1 MYGKALLSALLL
13 SSLLLPIRGQQ
24 PRPAPSP
31 APQRTPPPAD
41 EQDIVRITTNLVQVD
56 AVVTKDGK
64 PVADLK
70 PEDFEISE
78 DGHPQ
83 TITNFSYVSNPS
95 AANPVTKTPAKAPGR
110 DNPAAPIIPPAL
122 HPEDVHRTIA
132 LVVDD
137 LGMSQASMIDARQ
150 RLRKFVNEELQPND
164 LVAIIRTGGEV
175 GALQQFTTDKR
186 LLQGAVDRLK
196 WNACSRKGIHVFA
209 PVGND
214 YGQNLCSLSAGAGTL
229 QSLIFILQGMRDLPG
244 RKSMILLTDD
254 LPLPAMAGMSTGGQP
269 DLITSGVINATSNLG
284 GELIFGG
291 MPVFEKIV
299 ELAIR
304 ASIVVYSI
312 DTRGLQYTGVQA
324 NDNLGPIVTRPATSV
339 RGQLMDVRPT
349 NVFQR
354 TSSARSEALIAGR
367 EGGDFISHRTG
378 GFSVHNA
385 NDLGLKQIA
394 EDQQGYYLLAYK
406 PVGEIF
412 NRKFHN
418 IKVSVKRKGL
428 AVRTRAGFFGLT
440 DEEEHP
446 KKPTAADQMAMAM
459 MSPFGANQITLRL
472 TTFFANSPSTG
483 SFVKAFLCIN
493 ANDLTF
499 VNGPFDTHRATFD
512 LGITAFGDNGRVVS
526 QENRVATLSLHD
538 QTYEQA
544 LREGVVYPFEVPI
557 KQPGAMQFRVALR
570 DQASQRIGTAGQF
583 IEVPNLRNQRIALS
597 GLVLWSSQT
606 PSESESAISGSP
618 GVRQFR
624 QGSEI
629 GMAYSIY
636 NAPLDPATH
645 LPQLTTE
652 TRIFRDGKLV
662 YTGKPAPVDVAGQT
676 DLQRIASAGRILLG
690 PEFPAGDYVLQV
702 SVIETLSKE
711 RRRITTQ
718 SIDFEVK

>member
-1 MYGKALLSALLL
+1 MYGKALLSLLVL

-24 PRPAPSP
+24 PSPSP
-31 APQRTPPPAD
+31 AQRTPPPAD

-64 PVADLK
+64 PVTDLK
-70 PEDFEISE
+70 PEDFEIAE

-95 AANPVTKTPAKAPGR
+95 DAKSVTKTPAKAPDR
-110 DNPAAPIIPPAL
+110 DSAAALIIPPAL
-122 HPEDVHRTIA
+122 HPDAVHRTIA

-137 LGMSQASMIDARQ
+137 LGMSQESMIDSRQ

-196 WNACSRKGIHVFA
+196 WNPCSRKGLHVFA

-214 YGQNLCSLSAGAGTL
+214 YGQNLCSLSAGTGTL
-229 QSLIFILQGMRDLPG
+229 QSLIFILQGMHDLPG

-254 LPLPAMAGMSTGGQP
+254 LPLPAMAGMSTSEQP
-269 DLITSGVINATSNLG
+269 DLIASGVINATSNLG

-304 ASIVVYSI
+304 ASIVVYSV
-312 DTRGLQYTGVQA
+312 DTRGLQYTGVTA
-324 NDNLGPIVTRPATSV
+324 TDRLGAIVTRPATSV
-339 RGQLMDVRPT
+339 RGQLMDTRPT

-354 TSSARSEALIAGR
+354 TSSARSEALLVGR
-367 EGGDFISHRTG
+367 EGSDFISRRTG
-378 GFSVHNA
+378 GFGVHNA

-446 KKPTAADQMAMAM
+446 RKPTAADQMVMAM
-459 MSPFGANQITLRL
+459 MSPFGSNDITLRL

-499 VNGPFDTHRATFD
+499 VNAPDGSHRATFD
-512 LGITAFGDNGRVVS
+512 LGIAAFGDNGRVVS
-526 QENRVATLSLHD
+526 QENRVATLSLQD
-538 QTYEQA
+538 KTYQQA
-544 LREGVVYPFEVPI
+544 LREAVVYPFEVPI

-583 IEVPNLRNQRIALS
+583 IEVPNLRNQRLALS

-636 NAPLDPATH
+636 NAPLDPATR

-652 TRIFRDGKLV
+652 TRIFRDGKLI
-662 YTGKPAPVDVAGQT
+662 YTGKPAPVEVAGQT
-676 DLQRIASAGRILLG
+676 DLQRIASAGRIQLG
-690 PEFPAGDYVLQV
+690 TDFPAGDYVLQV
-702 SVIETLSKE
+702 SVIENLSKE

-718 SIDFEVK
+718 AIDFEIVK